1 MECWVFFAVVF
12 APPVL
17 ACEVWCEG
25 AVEGDGDGGVIFV
38 PVDVQ
43 DVLLL
48 AGGEVVPCG
57 FDDGHD
63 GESCRAFG
71 EFCGVFDSPVAVVAV
86 VHGLCL
92 SFSFLALGD
101 WRLVLFGVRAP
112 RAGLLGGGVAACAP
126 ACCEGEAGAVCA
138 GSVVAAQDCE
148 GELRLVSVYHDEDC
162 VHFPAVRVVVVLAV
176 FDVGVHDAGGLVAA
190 IVRAGDVVPSVCAA
204 AASFIGFQGKNVAV
218 VEGEGCGEC
227 VAVIVHAG
235 EGDVGDVAAA

>member
-12 APPVL
+12 VPPVL

-25 AVEGDGDGGVIFV
+25 AVEGYGDGGVIFV

-71 EFCGVFDSPVAVVAV
+71 EFCGVFDSLVAVVAV

-92 SFSFLALGD
+92 SFFLFS
-101 WRLVLFGVRAP
+101 RLVAGGWFCLVCASRV
-112 RAGLLGGGVAACAP
+112 GLLGGGVAAHGGRAG
-126 ACCEGEAGAVCA
+126 CECEAGAVCA
-138 GSVVAAQDCE
+138 GSVVASQDCE
-148 GELRLVSVYHDEDC
+148 GELRLVSVDHDEDG
-162 VHFPAVRVVVVLAV
+162 VFFPAVRVVVVLAV
-176 FDVGVHDAGGLVAA
+176 FDACVHDAG
-190 IVRAGDVVPSVCAA
+190 
-204 AASFIGFQGKNVAV
+204 ASGRRDSTRG
-218 VEGEGCGEC
+218 
-227 VAVIVHAG
+227 
-235 EGDVGDVAAA
+235 